1 MQKLA
6 DICIR
11 RPVFAAMIILALVV
25 VGAASYGRLG
35 VDRLPSVDLPTV
47 SIRTTLPGS
56 STEETESE
64 ISQVVEE
71 AVNTVDG
78 IDELR
83 SISSGNT
90 SFVIATFNLN
100 RDIESAAQDIRDRI
114 AGITRKLPLDVQ
126 PPVVSKF
133 NNDSSPVM
141 SITLSG
147 NRSLRELTEYADKVI
162 KIQLERSPGV
172 GEVDLVGALQR
183 AINIWIDPARLS
195 AYGIPITAV
204 RQAMVRQNTEAPG
217 GFVTSGAREQT
228 LRTMGRFQNP
238 RRSSTTSWWPPST
251 ASRCACATSGSPRTA
266 PRSSARSRGWT
277 ACRR

>member
-1 MQKLA
+1 MA
-6 DICIR
+6 R
-11 RPVFAAMIILALVV
+11 RATT
-25 VGAASYGRLG
+25 S
-35 VDRLPSVDLPTV
+35 
-47 SIRTTLPGS
+47 TLPGS

-64 ISQVVEE
+64 VSQVIEE

-100 RDIESAAQDIRDRI
+100 RDIDTAAQDIRDRI
-114 AGITRKLPLDVQ
+114 AGVIRQLPLNIQ

-147 NRSLRELTEYADKVI
+147 NRSLRELTEYADKIV

-172 GEVDLVGALQR
+172 GEVDLVGGLSR
-183 AINIWIDPARLS
+183 AINVWIDPDRLA
-195 AYGIPITAV
+195 AYGIPIADNANAGITMASPMP
-204 RQAMVRQNTEAPG
+204 AHPQN
-217 GFVTSGAREQT
+217 
-228 LRTMGRFQNP
+228 
-238 RRSSTTSWWPPST
+238 SSSMNIGSDSPV
-251 ASRCACATSGSPRTA
+251 GSPM
-266 PRSSARSRGWT
+266 RSR
-277 ACRR
+277 